1 MLFHHQAGDNDKV
14 NEWVRLTSTDGYE
27 FLVKR
32 KVAACSGTLRNSLS
46 AESHFSEALSNTAHT
61 NERAV
66 IVEKLCEYLSYKSL
80 YESAKKNEE
89 IPDFQERVYPEI
101 SLELLVAADYYDG
114 LCRTSRFIVSQLTAS
129 AQRDTP
135 LPVSVDPLAPLS
147 HCSVTHFT

>member
-1 MLFHHQAGDNDKV
+1 MSENTAANAQAGDNDKM

-46 AESHFSEALSNTAHT
+46 AESSFSEALSNTAHT

-101 SLELLVAADYYDG
+101 SLEL
-114 LCRTSRFIVSQLTAS
+114 
-129 AQRDTP
+129 
-135 LPVSVDPLAPLS
+135 
-147 HCSVTHFT
+147 

>member
-1 MLFHHQAGDNDKV
+1 MSGDSNMQAEDQDKM
-14 NEWVRLTSTDGYE
+14 NEWVCLTSTDGYE

-32 KVAACSGTLRNSLS
+32 KVAMGSGTLRNSLS
-46 AESHFSEALSNTAHT
+46 AESSFSEALSNTSHA

-80 YESAKKNEE
+80 YESAKRNEE

-114 LCRTSRFIVSQLTAS
+114 A
-129 AQRDTP
+129 
-135 LPVSVDPLAPLS
+135 
-147 HCSVTHFT
+147 